1 MDEIAR
7 RTLLFDFYG
16 PLLTN
21 KQQDIFD
28 LYYQQDLSLGEIA
41 EIQKVSRPAVFDLLR
56 RVEDSL
62 NTYESK
68 LFLVQRYIDYRQILE
83 EMKNIITIHKQN
95 DNNENHDKL
104 LSLLNKLDEH
114 W

>member
-41 EIQKVSRPAVFDLLR
+41 EIQKVSRPAIFDLLR

-62 NTYESK
+62 NAYESK
-68 LFLVQRYIDYRQILE
+68 LSLVQRYIDYRQSLE
-83 EMKNIITIHKQN
+83 TMKTIIIRNKQKYN
-95 DNNENHDKL
+95 DEDYNQL
-104 LSLLNKLDEH
+104 ISLLNKLEEH